1 MSNLRGFKQK
11 LSTVSQLWEDK
22 DYDAAL
28 AEVES
33 LLHSWP
39 GNAHLH
45 ILWASLVQL
54 QEEPK
59 HELDEA
65 KQALLQAVE
74 LDKDSP
80 AAAIELGHYLDNVE
94 DDPQAASKTYAQ
106 GVAAARRLLLDG
118 LIGQAKALR
127 QLDKKEEFLRCVMEA
142 LQLARF
148 ETAPKR
154 SKAGESEADIIFESP
169 TDHFHLIQLKGPHA
183 EQIQDLLS
191 ELTASRSA

>member
-11 LSTVSQLWEDK
+11 LSAVYRLWGEN

-33 LLHSWP
+33 LLHSFP

-45 ILWASLVQL
+45 VLWASLVQL

-59 HELDEA
+59 HELGEA
-65 KQALLQAVE
+65 KQALQQAVE
-74 LDKDSP
+74 LDKGSP
-80 AAAIELGHYLDNVE
+80 AAAIELGSFLDNVE
-94 DDPQAASKTYAQ
+94 DDPQAAARAYGE

-118 LIGQAKALR
+118 LIGQAKAFR
-127 QLDKKEEFLRCVMEA
+127 QLGKREEFLRCVVEV

-148 ETAPKR
+148 ETSPKGA
-154 SKAGESEADIIFESP
+154 KAEEPGPDMIFESP
-169 TDHFHLIQLKGPHA
+169 TGHFHLVRLKGPRA
-183 EQIQDLLS
+183 KQIQDLLG
-191 ELTASRSA
+191 EWMKSRSA